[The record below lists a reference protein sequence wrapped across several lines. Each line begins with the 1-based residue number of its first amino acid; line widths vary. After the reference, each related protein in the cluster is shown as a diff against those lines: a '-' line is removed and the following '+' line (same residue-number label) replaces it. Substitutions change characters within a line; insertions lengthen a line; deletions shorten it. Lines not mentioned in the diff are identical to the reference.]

1 MTDKRGRF
9 HPPTPYPGNDKT
21 FAGVYSWNNNPS
33 TAINPRLDIE
43 PPPKVTP
50 LGQIL
55 AAYSKERKAA
65 TEAEKARQA
74 AVVALF
80 VSSLTDDERKAIAKR
95 QLLIEYFEEEE
106 EKREFTLARLAE
118 SKKAERHNRALE
130 TQANLN
136 SQPKFIHQPLQRRID
151 YLRQESGDERA
162 NAFLSRFIETALS
175 RLDAMRGK
183 QQTAALRHIASRER
197 LDGLLHLAELNKKEV
212 TTLATMAAAHM
223 DMLLDSQM
231 ATLPAEN
238 ATPRQI
244 LRVYHAVANEA
255 RKLSIT
261 PPNWDA
267 LNDKIRRRGQI
278 PYDLIPGALARLR
291 CATWWKGRL
300 WRLRCQWRE
309 EQLRAVMLVHKKASP
324 YISQEALVYQREQW
338 RRSTEF
344 IRAHELVND
353 SGFVMD
359 MEEVV
364 NASAS
369 NPHLRYIEMMTTCK
383 GLENLAE
390 MRGDKAMFYTITC
403 PSKYHATL
411 KDGRPNPKWS
421 TKTIKESSDYLVN
434 LFAGI
439 RKKLNRLGLRWY
451 GVRIAEPHHDGTVHW
466 HLMCIME
473 KQDRAAIT
481 QVMRDFAI
489 REDRKELG
497 RDIKPRFDVKP
508 VLKSKGTITSYL
520 TKYLGKNVRGS
531 NIKGKLDKET
541 GKPIVSKETGQPL
554 GDDTERAVAWA
565 SLHGVQQFRFFG
577 IPSRQVYRELRMLA
591 GQLRRKAE
599 AKAIKMEAAATTKDE
614 TGLSKVWLWKKVLAN
629 KDMDDVLAAADAGC
643 MATYILKQGGVLE
656 PRKNHLIRTA
666 YIESETP
673 NDYGEHG
680 TKIFGIWSPSLGER
694 SRVCIHSDN
703 WKMVRKTDSNDSQT
717 KATPVAVGVDVGFDF
732 DIGAAVSPLGLVAI
746 TVPTPDDETPKQ
758 RKKRT
763 TQAPDLSDFNKI
775 SFTQRREMR
784 ERLRKL
790 PPPKFGG
797 DDEHVKNRT
806 QPVSEPILS
815 PEMCQKIDH
824 AAQRSGWILEKWQ
837 ISALARGG
845 NVTFP
850 NKMTVRVD
858 QEHWEQ
864 GEVKLIKTFDTHR
877 AQT

>member
-1 MTDKRGRF
+1 MNNKRSRF
-9 HPPTPYPGNDKT
+9 QPLQPCPGNDET
-21 FAGVYSWNNNPS
+21 FTGVYSWNKPN
-33 TAINPRLDIE
+33 TAINPHLDVE
-43 PPPKVTP
+43 LPAETTH
-50 LGQIL
+50 LSQIL
-55 AAYSKERKAA
+55 AAYSKERKTA
-65 TEAEKARQA
+65 TEAEKTRQA
-74 AVVALF
+74 EVAALF
-80 VSSLTDDERKAIAKR
+80 MSSLTDDERKAIAKR
-95 QLLIEYFEEEE
+95 QLLIDCFEEDE
-106 EKREFTLARLAE
+106 EKREFLLARLAE

-151 YLRQESGDERA
+151 YLRQERGDEQA

-197 LDGLLHLAELNKKEV
+197 LDGLLHLAELNKREV
-212 TTLATMAAAHM
+212 ITLATMAAAHM
-223 DMLLDSQM
+223 DMLLDSEM
-231 ATLPAEN
+231 TNLPAEN

-244 LRVYHAVANEA
+244 LRVYHAIANEA

-261 PPNWDA
+261 PPNWNA

-278 PYDLIPGALARLR
+278 PFDLIPGALARLR

-434 LFAGI
+434 LFSGI

-473 KQDRAAIT
+473 KQDRAVIT
-481 QVMRDFAI
+481 QVMREFAI
-489 REDRKELG
+489 REDRQELG
-497 RDIKPRFDVKP
+497 SNIKPRFDVKP

-531 NIKGKLDKET
+531 NIRGKLDKKT
-541 GKPIVSKETGQPL
+541 GKPIVGKETGQPL
-554 GDDTERAVAWA
+554 GEDTERAVAWA

-599 AKAIKMEAAATTKDE
+599 AKAIKMEAAAKDE

-746 TVPTPDDETPKQ
+746 TVPTPTTNPQ
-758 RKKRT
+758 RSVKKRT
-763 TQAPDLSDFNKI
+763 TPPPDFSDLN
-775 SFTQRREMR
+775 SFTYTQRRELR
-784 ERLRKL
+784 NRLREEAKK
-790 PPPKFGG
+790 PPKKI
-797 DDEHVKNRT
+797 EA
-806 QPVSEPILS
+806 QPVSAS
-815 PEMCQKIDH
+815 MVEMCQKIDK
-824 AAQRSGWILEKWQ
+824 AAQCSGWILEKWE
-837 ISALARGG
+837 ISVLARGG
-845 NVTFP
+845 SRVFP
-850 NKMTVRVD
+850 NGMTVRVD
-858 QEHWEQ
+858 QGRWEQ
-864 GEVKLIKTFDTHR
+864 GEVKLIKSLDV
-877 AQT
+877 AND

>member
-1 MTDKRGRF
+1 MTNTRGRIQPT
-9 HPPTPYPGNDKT
+9 PPQPYPGNDET
-21 FAGVYSWNNNPS
+21 FAGVYSWNKPN
-33 TAINPRLDIE
+33 TGINPRQNIAPVQLTPLAQMIAAYHADIE
-43 PPPKVTP
+43 NKKAELTDE
-50 LGQIL
+50 
-55 AAYSKERKAA
+55 ERKARA
-65 TEAEKARQA
+65 RHQWRLDNFEDEEAKREITLAWLALAREAEHHNH
-74 AVVALF
+74 
-80 VSSLTDDERKAIAKR
+80 SLR
-95 QLLIEYFEEEE
+95 
-106 EKREFTLARLAE
+106 
-118 SKKAERHNRALE
+118 

-136 SQPKFIHQPLQRRID
+136 GQPKFIRQPIQRRID
-151 YLRQESGDERA
+151 YLRRERSDERA
-162 NAFLSRFIETALS
+162 NDFLNKIVEKILS
-175 RLDAMRGK
+175 RLDAMREK
-183 QQTAALRHIASRER
+183 QQTAAMRHIASREG
-197 LDGLLHLAELNKKEV
+197 LDGLLHLAELNKREV
-212 TTLATMAAAHM
+212 TTLATMTAAHM

-231 ATLPAEN
+231 VKLPAEN

-244 LRVYHAVANEA
+244 LRIYHAVANEA

-267 LNDKIRRRGQI
+267 LNDKLRRRGEI

-309 EQLRAVMLVHKKASP
+309 EQLRAVMLVHKKTSP
-324 YISQEALVYQREQW
+324 YISHEALVYQREQW
-338 RRSTEF
+338 RRSAEF
-344 IRAHELVND
+344 IRAHDLVND

-403 PSKYHATL
+403 PSRYHATL
-411 KDGRPNPKWS
+411 KDGRPNLKWS
-421 TKTIKESSDYLVN
+421 TKTVRESSNYLVN

-481 QVMRDFAI
+481 QVMRDFAV
-489 REDRKELG
+489 REDRQELG
-497 RDIKPRFDVKP
+497 RNIKPRFDVKP

-599 AKAIKMEAAATTKDE
+599 AKALKMEAAAATKDE
-614 TGLSKVWLWKKVLAN
+614 TGLGKVWLWKKVLAN

-680 TKIFGIWSPSLGER
+680 TKIYGIWSPSLGDR

-703 WKMVRKTDSNDSQT
+703 WKMVRKTASDDSQT
-717 KATPVAVGVDVGFDF
+717 KATPVAVDVDLDFDF
-732 DIGAAVSPLGLVAI
+732 AVGGGVIAPRTRGNNC
-746 TVPTPDDETPKQ
+746 PHPDDEAPKQ

-763 TQAPDLSDFNKI
+763 TPPPDLSDFSKI
-775 SFTQRREMR
+775 TFTQRREMR

-790 PPPKFGG
+790 PPPRYGG
-797 DDEHVKNRT
+797 DDKPKEPRSP
-806 QPVSEPILS
+806 PVSERIIS
-815 PEMCQKIDH
+815 PEMCQKIDQ
-824 AAQRSGWILEKWQ
+824 AMQRSGWVLEKWQ
-837 ISALARGG
+837 INVLARGS
-845 NVTFP
+845 NLSLP
-850 NKMTVRVD
+850 NTMTVRLD
-858 QEHWEQ
+858 QERWEQ
-864 GEVKLIKTFDTHR
+864 GEVKLIKLFEAYR